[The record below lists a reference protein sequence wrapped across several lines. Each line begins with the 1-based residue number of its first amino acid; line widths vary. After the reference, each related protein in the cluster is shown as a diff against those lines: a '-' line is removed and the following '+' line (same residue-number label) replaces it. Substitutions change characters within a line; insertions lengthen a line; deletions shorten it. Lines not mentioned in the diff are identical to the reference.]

1 MFEKGRLMS
10 GRWMTFRAWLLM
22 LPLLVVMTA
31 VIGWPLIDTV
41 RLSFT
46 DAKLVGTE
54 GSFVS
59 ISNYVKMIS
68 GTNFLRSLITTAWFA
83 IVSVAAEMVLGVLA
97 ALLLNQEFR
106 GRALLRAL
114 MILPWAL
121 PTVVN
126 ATLWRL
132 IYNPEYGALNAAL
145 TQIGL
150 LDAYRSWLGEPG
162 TALVA
167 LIVADCWK
175 NFPLVALIALA
186 ALQAVPRDITAASLV
201 DGAGPFA
208 RFRFVILPYLAGP
221 LMVALVLRTIE
232 AFKVFDIIWVMT
244 RGGPANSTRTLSI
257 LVYQE
262 AFSFQRAGSGAS
274 LALIVTLLVTLL
286 ALGYAALVRKTAGS
300 AA

>member
-1 MFEKGRLMS
+1 MS
-10 GRWMTFRAWLLM
+10 GTWITTRAWLLM
-22 LPLLVVMTA
+22 LPLLAVMIA
-31 VIGWPLIDTV
+31 VIGWPLIDTI

-54 GSFVS
+54 GTFVGFDNYAKMLGG
-59 ISNYVKMIS
+59 SN
-68 GTNFLRSLITTAWFA
+68 FQRAFITTTWFA
-83 IVSVAAEMVLGVLA
+83 VVSVTAEMVLGVLA
-97 ALLLNQEFR
+97 ALLLNQQFR
-106 GRALLRAL
+106 GRTALRAL

-150 LDAYRSWLGEPG
+150 IDSYRSWLGEPG
-162 TALVA
+162 SALTAL
-167 LIVADCWK
+167 IIADCWK

-201 DGAGPFA
+201 DGAGPFN
-208 RFRFVILPYLAGP
+208 RFRYVIMPYLAGP
-221 LMVALVLRTIE
+221 LLVALVLRTIE
-232 AFKVFDIIWVMT
+232 AFKVFDLIWVMT

-274 LALIVTLLVTLL
+274 LALIVTLLVTVL
-286 ALGYAALVRKTAGS
+286 AVAYAAMVRKAAGAS
-300 AA
+300 

>member
-1 MFEKGRLMS
+1 MS
-10 GRWMTFRAWLLM
+10 GTSMTTRAWLLM
-22 LPLLVVMTA
+22 LPLLAVMIA
-31 VIGWPLIDTV
+31 VIGWPLADTV
-41 RLSFT
+41 GLSFT
-46 DAKLVGTE
+46 DAKLVGTA
-54 GSFVS
+54 GNFVGVD
-59 ISNYVKMIS
+59 NYVKMLASSNFQRTLTTTTIFAVIS
-68 GTNFLRSLITTAWFA
+68 VF
-83 IVSVAAEMVLGVLA
+83 AEMVLGVLA
-97 ALLLNQEFR
+97 ALLLNQQFYGRTVLR
-106 GRALLRAL
+106 GL

-145 TQIGL
+145 MQIGM

-162 TALVA
+162 TALA
-167 LIVADCWK
+167 SLIIADCWK

-221 LMVALVLRTIE
+221 LIVALVLRTIE

-274 LALIVTLLVTLL
+274 LALIVTLLVAVL
-286 ALGYAALVRKTAGS
+286 AAVYAVLVRRTAGS
-300 AA
+300 TS

>member
-1 MFEKGRLMS
+1 MS
-10 GRWMTFRAWLLM
+10 GTWITTRAWLLM
-22 LPLLVVMTA
+22 LPLLVVMIA
-31 VIGWPLIDTV
+31 VIGWPLVDTV

-46 DAKLVGTE
+46 DAKLVGTAGGFVGLDNYAKMLG
-54 GSFVS
+54 GS
-59 ISNYVKMIS
+59 
-68 GTNFLRSLITTAWFA
+68 NFQRALITTAWFA
-83 IVSVAAEMVLGVLA
+83 VVSVAAEMVLGVLA
-97 ALLLNQEFR
+97 ALLLNQQFR
-106 GRALLRAL
+106 GRTALRAL

-145 TQIGL
+145 TQLGL
-150 LDAYRSWLGEPG
+150 LDNYRSWLGEPG
-162 TALVA
+162 SALIA

-186 ALQAVPRDITAASLV
+186 ALQAVPRDITAAALV
-201 DGAGPFA
+201 DGAGPFN
-208 RFRFVILPYLAGP
+208 RFRYVIMPYLAGP
-221 LMVALVLRTIE
+221 LLVALVLRTIE

-274 LALIVTLLVTLL
+274 LALIVTLLVTIL
-286 ALGYAALVRKTAGS
+286 AVAYAALLRKAAGAS
-300 AA
+300 

>member
-1 MFEKGRLMS
+1 MI
-10 GRWMTFRAWLLM
+10 
-22 LPLLVVMTA
+22 A
-31 VIGWPLIDTV
+31 VIGWPLADTIG
-41 RLSFT
+41 LSFT
-46 DAKLVGTE
+46 NAKLVGT
-54 GSFVS
+54 
-59 ISNYVKMIS
+59 S
-68 GTNFLRSLITTAWFA
+68 GTFVGFDNYAKMLSSSNFQRTLYTTAWFA
-83 IVSVAAEMVLGVLA
+83 IVSVAAEMVIGVLT
-97 ALLLNQEFR
+97 ALLLNQEFH
-106 GRALLRAL
+106 GRFLLRAL

-150 LDAYRSWLGEPG
+150 IDDYRSWLGEPA
-162 TALVA
+162 TAMMS
-167 LIVADCWK
+167 LIVADTWK
-175 NFPLVALIALA
+175 NFPLVTLIALA
-186 ALQAVPRDITAASLV
+186 ALQAVPRDIRAAALV

-208 RFRFVILPYLAGP
+208 RFRYVTLPFIVGP

-274 LALIVTLLVTLL
+274 LALIVTLLVSQL
-286 ALGYAALVRKTAGS
+286 AASYAVLVRKAAGS
-300 AA
+300 AR

>member
-1 MFEKGRLMS
+1 
-10 GRWMTFRAWLLM
+10 MTNTWLTTRAWLLM
-22 LPLLVVMTA
+22 LPLLVVMVA
-31 VIGWPLIDTV
+31 VIGWPLADTV

-46 DAKLVGTE
+46 DARLVGTS
-54 GSFVS
+54 GHFVGVDNYARMLAS
-59 ISNYVKMIS
+59 SN
-68 GTNFLRSLITTAWFA
+68 FRSTLTTTALFA
-83 IVSVAAEMVLGVLA
+83 VISVAAEMVLGVAA
-97 ALLLNQEFR
+97 ALLLNQNFH
-106 GRALLRAL
+106 GRAIVRAL

-145 TQIGL
+145 TQLGL
-150 LDAYRSWLGEPG
+150 IDGYRSWLGEPA
-162 TALVA
+162 TALA
-167 LIVADCWK
+167 AIIVADCWK

-186 ALQAVPRDITAASLV
+186 ALQAVPREMNAAALV
-201 DGAGPFA
+201 DGAGPLA

-274 LALIVTLLVTLL
+274 LALIVTLLITVL
-286 ALGYAALVRKTAGS
+286 AVAYGVMIRKAAGS

>member
-1 MFEKGRLMS
+1 MS
-10 GRWMTFRAWLLM
+10 STWITTRAWLLM
-22 LPLLVVMTA
+22 LPLLAVMIA
-31 VIGWPLIDTV
+31 VIGWPMADTL

-46 DAKLVGTE
+46 DAKLVGSH
-54 GSFVS
+54 GDFVGL
-59 ISNYVKMIS
+59 SNYSRMLGGASFQNALV
-68 GTNFLRSLITTAWFA
+68 TTTLFSV
-83 IVSVAAEMVLGVLA
+83 ISVAAEIVLGVLA
-97 ALLLNQEFR
+97 ALLLNQQFR
-106 GRALLRAL
+106 GRTILRAL

-132 IYNPEYGALNAAL
+132 IYNPEYGALNSAL
-145 TQIGL
+145 TQIGM

-162 TALVA
+162 TALIA

-186 ALQAVPRDITAASLV
+186 ALQAVPRDITAAAMM
-201 DGAGPFA
+201 DGAGAFA
-208 RFRFVILPYLAGP
+208 RFRFVIMPYLAGP

-274 LALIVTLLVTLL
+274 LALIVTLLVTVLSLVYVLL
-286 ALGYAALVRKTAGS
+286 IRKSSELG
-300 AA
+300 

>member
-1 MFEKGRLMS
+1 MS
-10 GRWMTFRAWLLM
+10 GTWITTRAWLLM
-22 LPLLVVMTA
+22 LPLLAVMIA
-31 VIGWPLIDTV
+31 VIGWPLIDTI

-54 GSFVS
+54 GAFVGFDNYAKMLGG
-59 ISNYVKMIS
+59 SN
-68 GTNFLRSLITTAWFA
+68 FQRAFITTTWFA
-83 IVSVAAEMVLGVLA
+83 VVSVTAEMVLGVLA
-97 ALLLNQEFR
+97 ALLLNQQFR
-106 GRALLRAL
+106 GRTALRAL

-145 TQIGL
+145 LQFGVI
-150 LDAYRSWLGEPG
+150 DSYRSWLGEPG
-162 TALVA
+162 SALAA

-201 DGAGPFA
+201 DGAGPFN
-208 RFRFVILPYLAGP
+208 RFRYVIMPYLAGP
-221 LMVALVLRTIE
+221 LLVALVLRTIE
-232 AFKVFDIIWVMT
+232 AFKVFDLIWVMT

-274 LALIVTLLVTLL
+274 LALIVTLLVTVL
-286 ALGYAALVRKTAGS
+286 AVAYAAMVRKAAGAS
-300 AA
+300 

>member
-1 MFEKGRLMS
+1 MS
-10 GRWMTFRAWLLM
+10 GTWITTRAWLLM
-22 LPLLVVMTA
+22 LPLLAVMIA
-31 VIGWPLIDTV
+31 VIGWPLIDTI

-54 GSFVS
+54 GTFVGFDNYAKMLGG
-59 ISNYVKMIS
+59 SN
-68 GTNFLRSLITTAWFA
+68 FQRALITTTWFA
-83 IVSVAAEMVLGVLA
+83 VVSVTAEMVLGVLA
-97 ALLLNQEFR
+97 ALLLNQQFR
-106 GRALLRAL
+106 GRTALRAL

-145 TQIGL
+145 LQFGVI
-150 LDAYRSWLGEPG
+150 DSYRSWLGEPG
-162 TALVA
+162 SALAA

-201 DGAGPFA
+201 DGAGPFN
-208 RFRFVILPYLAGP
+208 RFRYVIMPYLAGP
-221 LMVALVLRTIE
+221 LLVALVLRTIE
-232 AFKVFDIIWVMT
+232 AFKVFDLIWVMT

-274 LALIVTLLVTLL
+274 LALIVTLLVTVL
-286 ALGYAALVRKTAGS
+286 AVAYAAMVRKAAGAS
-300 AA
+300 

>member
-1 MFEKGRLMS
+1 MS
-10 GRWMTFRAWLLM
+10 GNWMTMRAWLLM
-22 LPLLVVMTA
+22 LPLLAVMIC
-31 VIGWPLIDTV
+31 VIGWPMFETV

-46 DAKLVGTE
+46 DAKLVGTGGE
-54 GSFVS
+54 FVG
-59 ISNYVKMIS
+59 IANYVKMLS
-68 GTNFLRSLITTAWFA
+68 STNFQRAFWTTTWFSLI
-83 IVSVAAEMVLGVLA
+83 SVTAEMVLGVLA
-97 ALLLNQEFR
+97 ALLLNQQFYGR
-106 GRALLRAL
+106 TILRALL
-114 MILPWAL
+114 ILPWAL

-132 IYNPEYGALNAAL
+132 IYNPEYGALNSLL
-145 TQIGL
+145 TQLGIISK
-150 LDAYRSWLGEPG
+150 YQSWLGEPSAAM
-162 TALVA
+162 TA

-201 DGAGPFA
+201 DGAGPLN

-232 AFKVFDIIWVMT
+232 AFKVFDIIWIMT

-274 LALIVTLLVTLL
+274 LALIVTLIVTVL
-286 ALGYAALVRKTAGS
+286 ALGYGLLVRKTAG
-300 AA
+300 AAT

>member
-1 MFEKGRLMS
+1 MS
-10 GRWMTFRAWLLM
+10 GTWITTRAWLLI
-22 LPLLVVMTA
+22 LPLLVVMIA

-46 DAKLVGTE
+46 DARLVGTE
-54 GSFVS
+54 GTFVGFD
-59 ISNYVKMIS
+59 NYAKMLGGS
-68 GTNFLRSLITTAWFA
+68 NFLRAFVTTTWFA
-83 IVSVAAEMVLGVLA
+83 VVSVTAEMVLGVLA
-97 ALLLNQEFR
+97 ALLLNQQFR
-106 GRALLRAL
+106 GRTALRAL

-150 LDAYRSWLGEPG
+150 IDSYRSWLGEPG
-162 TALVA
+162 SALTAL
-167 LIVADCWK
+167 IIADCWK

-201 DGAGPFA
+201 DGAGPLN
-208 RFRFVILPYLAGP
+208 RFRYVIMPYLAGP
-221 LMVALVLRTIE
+221 LLVALVLRTIE
-232 AFKVFDIIWVMT
+232 AFKVFDLIWVMT

-274 LALIVTLLVTLL
+274 LALIVTLLVTVL
-286 ALGYAALVRKTAGS
+286 AVAYATMVRKAAGAS
-300 AA
+300 

>member
-1 MFEKGRLMS
+1 
-10 GRWMTFRAWLLM
+10 MTTRAWLLM
-22 LPLLVVMTA
+22 LPLLAVMIA
-31 VIGWPLIDTV
+31 VIGWPLADTV
-41 RLSFT
+41 GLSFT
-46 DAKLVGTE
+46 DAKLVGTA
-54 GSFVS
+54 GNFVGLD
-59 ISNYVKMIS
+59 NYVKTLTSSNFQRTLTTTTIFAVIS
-68 GTNFLRSLITTAWFA
+68 VF
-83 IVSVAAEMVLGVLA
+83 AEMVLGVLA
-97 ALLLNQEFR
+97 ALLLNQQFYGRTVLR
-106 GRALLRAL
+106 GL

-145 TQIGL
+145 TQIGM
-150 LDAYRSWLGEPG
+150 LDAYRSWLGEPS
-162 TALVA
+162 TALA
-167 LIVADCWK
+167 SLIIADCWK

-221 LMVALVLRTIE
+221 LIVALVLRTIE

-274 LALIVTLLVTLL
+274 LALIVTLLVAVL
-286 ALGYAALVRKTAGS
+286 AAAYAVLVRRTAGS
-300 AA
+300 TT

>member
-1 MFEKGRLMS
+1 MS
-10 GRWMTFRAWLLM
+10 SSWIHTRAWLLM
-22 LPLLVVMTA
+22 LPLLVVMVA
-31 VIGWPLIDTV
+31 VIGWPLVDTV

-46 DAKLVGTE
+46 DAKLVGTS
-54 GSFVS
+54 GNFVGLG
-59 ISNYVKMIS
+59 NYTKMLANS
-68 GTNFLRSLITTAWFA
+68 GFQRALITTALFA
-83 IVSVAAEMVLGVLA
+83 VISVAAEMVVGVAA
-97 ALLLNQEFR
+97 ALLLNQQFY
-106 GRALLRAL
+106 GRTVLRAL

-145 TQIGL
+145 MQVGL
-150 LDAYRSWLGEPG
+150 IDAYRSWLGEPG
-162 TALVA
+162 TALAA

-186 ALQAVPRDITAASLV
+186 ALQAVPRDITAAAMV
-201 DGAGPFA
+201 DGAGA
-208 RFRFVILPYLAGP
+208 WSRFRFVILPYLAGP

-274 LALIVTLLVTLL
+274 LALMVTLMVTVL
-286 ALGYAALVRKTAGS
+286 ALIYAAVIRRTAG
-300 AA
+300 AT

>member
-1 MFEKGRLMS
+1 MS
-10 GRWMTFRAWLLM
+10 GSWMTTRAWLLM
-22 LPLLVVMTA
+22 LPLLVVMIS
-31 VIGWPLIDTV
+31 VIGWPLVDTV

-46 DAKLVGTE
+46 DAKLVGSE
-54 GSFVS
+54 GSFVGLD
-59 ISNYVKMIS
+59 NYARMLS
-68 GTNFLRSLITTAWFA
+68 GTNFQRTLVTTTWFA
-83 IVSVAAEMVLGVLA
+83 VISVAAEMVLGVLA
-97 ALLLNQEFR
+97 ALLLNQQFR

-150 LDAYRSWLGEPG
+150 LDAYRSWLGEPN
-162 TALVA
+162 TALAA

-186 ALQAVPRDITAASLV
+186 ALQAVPRDITAASMV
-201 DGAGPFA
+201 DGAGSIA
-208 RFRFVILPYLAGP
+208 RFRFVILPYLVGP
-221 LMVALVLRTIE
+221 LLVALVLRTIE

-274 LALIVTLLVTLL
+274 LALIVTLLVTVL
-286 ALGYAALVRKTAGS
+286 AVAYAALVRKAAGS
-300 AA
+300 TS